1 MKPPEDRFTEEELRE
16 ILRAASGPTGALP
29 AARKPGGFTVDEI
42 ESIAREA
49 GLDPGAIVPAAA
61 RVALRRGRG
70 VHGAPGVTSLSQRV
84 RGEVGPG
91 DFADLAETIAEA
103 AGEPGT
109 RGAAFGALEWET
121 KPGGSRMKVTVTPGS
136 GGTSI
141 RVHTDAS
148 AVKGLCYVASMG
160 GALAL
165 GGITGAIV
173 EPTAILAGVA
183 IMTGAASA
191 GVATGWAFW
200 RAHANRLRERSARV
214 FTAVSDRAAELAEGN
229 VDRAVPREDQE
240 SR

>member
-1 MKPPEDRFTEEELRE
+1 MKPPEDRYTEEEMRE
-16 ILRAASGPTGALP
+16 ILRAASGVTGALP
-29 AARKPGGFTVDEI
+29 PARKPGGFTVEEI
-42 ESIAREA
+42 ESVAREA

-61 RVALRRGRG
+61 QIALQRGGG
-70 VHGAPGVTSLSQRV
+70 VHGAPGVTNLSQRI
-84 RGEVGPG
+84 RGRVGTG

-109 RGAAFGALEWET
+109 RSTAFGALEWET

-136 GGTSI
+136 GSTSI

-173 EPTAILAGVA
+173 EPAAILAGVA

-191 GVATGWAFW
+191 GAATGWAAW
-200 RAHANRLRERSARV
+200 RAHANRLRERSVRV
-214 FTAVSDRAAELAEGN
+214 FAAVSDRAAELAKGN
-229 VDRAVPREDQE
+229 VDRAAPREDQE